1 MPRTAEHI
9 VACHQHATALRRAGK
24 PIWSYKINLHGILD
38 SANEDHT
45 PEQITEIAKKVA
57 KELRRL
63 PAKFFDQSDDECDF
77 DFVNAVEELEQM
89 TPESLAAEA
98 KTFHEEPVGIL
109 DGWLGE
115 IYDWCDR
122 NRVWTRGS

>member
-9 VACHQHATALRRAGK
+9 VACHQHAAALRRRGM
-24 PIWSYKINLHGILD
+24 PIWPYKINLQGILD
-38 SANEDHT
+38 SANDNHT
-45 PEQITEIAKKVA
+45 PEQISEIAKKVA

-63 PAKFFDQSDDECDF
+63 PAKFFDQSNDECDF

-89 TPESLAAEA
+89 TPVSLAAEA
-98 KTFHEEPVGIL
+98 KTLHEEPVGIL
-109 DGWLGE
+109 DGWLDE

-122 NRVWTRGS
+122 NRVWTRG